1 MTTWPKDTQAA
12 RNAFYGDPGKGEI
25 APQMVPVVPPFAMYY
40 EGRRVKS
47 IMFHRRAAPGLL
59 AALNEIWDYCGRD
72 QKQIDA
78 AGVSKYAGAYNHRMV
93 RGSQTKWSNHAYA
106 AAIDLNA
113 EENGLY
119 AKGNMPQFVIDAF
132 CRQGAMW
139 GGWYSGRKDPMHFE
153 FVDNGG
159 RKPKSP
165 APIFGRAMPLL
176 SHPETGAPLD
186 ELEDQT
192 ASAAAPQAAPPN
204 VQPLDPAVVGDP
216 VLFDVQ
222 RRLKARRYSPGV
234 IDGRWGSGT
243 GGALS
248 GFMND
253 RGVPLTLPS
262 SVEKFHDIA
271 EVVSAE
277 LLKAETENW
286 FRPVSEARAAADPK
300 VVSQLAPETV
310 PAKRN
315 FLAALWSAIVAAL
328 TAVWQTISGYVS
340 AAWDFFTD
348 HRDVVDDHP
357 GLLSTAWGYVTGVPS
372 EIWLLIGAGGLAFIA
387 YNSWRA
393 IKTSTLAV
401 QTGERQ

>member
-1 MTTWPKDTQAA
+1 
-12 RNAFYGDPGKGEI
+12 
-25 APQMVPVVPPFAMYY
+25 
-40 EGRRVKS
+40 
-47 IMFHRRAAPGLL
+47 
-59 AALNEIWDYCGRD
+59 
-72 QKQIDA
+72 
-78 AGVSKYAGAYNHRMV
+78 
-93 RGSQTKWSNHAYA
+93 
-106 AAIDLNA
+106 
-113 EENGLY
+113 
-119 AKGNMPQFVIDAF
+119 MP
-132 CRQGAMW
+132 
-139 GGWYSGRKDPMHFE
+139 
-153 FVDNGG
+153 
-159 RKPKSP
+159 
-165 APIFGRAMPLL
+165 
-176 SHPETGAPLD
+176 
-186 ELEDQT
+186 
-192 ASAAAPQAAPPN
+192 AAAPEAAPPN

-243 GGALS
+243 SGALS

-262 SVEKFHDIA
+262 SVEEFHDIA
-271 EVVSAE
+271 DVVRAE

-286 FRPVSEARAAADPK
+286 LRPVSEARAAADPK

-357 GLLSTAWGYVTGVPS
+357 GLLSTAWGYVAGVPS